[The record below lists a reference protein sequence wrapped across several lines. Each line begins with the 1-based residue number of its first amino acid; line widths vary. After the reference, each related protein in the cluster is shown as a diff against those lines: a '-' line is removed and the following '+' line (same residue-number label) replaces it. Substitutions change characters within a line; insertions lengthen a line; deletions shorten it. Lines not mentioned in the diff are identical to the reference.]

1 MPSQRLTTLVRIQ
14 IASINKGISASWA
27 TEPPNH
33 SPKHKPPW
41 DMWNP
46 EQKNNKGYM
55 CQWMRQVGHL
65 LHSLTRVPFVSFC
78 NPSVVGFCCRRAS
91 CVFLF
96 LVTWIHANTFFF
108 FCLWNCTSTDAVVV
122 LSPFSALESRR
133 NNFLICHVSCNCLI
147 AYPQQTLWQ

>member
-14 IASINKGISASWA
+14 IASINKGVSASWA

-96 LVTWIHANTFFF
+96 WWHEYMPTLFFV
-108 FCLWNCTSTDAVVV
+108 CETARRPMPWWS
-122 LSPFSALESRR
+122 FSALESRR